1 MKKIIL
7 ATGLLL
13 VALAVI
19 SLSCKNKPKT
29 TFISI
34 GTGGTGGVYYPFG
47 GGLAEIWSQHVPNI
61 KAVAEV
67 TAASVENVKLA
78 HKGET
83 VIGEIMGDVA
93 YQAFHGKG
101 KFEQDGP
108 QNILVL
114 AAMYPNILH
123 IVTLQKSG
131 VEKLGQLEGKI
142 VSTGAPGSGT
152 AFMSDLVL
160 EALEIPQEKL
170 KIRRLSFVESANA
183 IRDHTINVGVW
194 CVAPPTS
201 SIMDLATTRD
211 IRIIPFTPEEQ
222 KKVCEKYPF
231 YSDYTI
237 SRGIYRGVDE
247 PVPTI
252 SVWNVIICKADLDEE
267 LVYNLTKV
275 LFEQNEY
282 MQQIHPFARYTT
294 MENTVKHSPVPLHPG
309 TIKYL
314 KEKGISIPDN
324 LIPGT

>member
-1 MKKIIL
+1 MQRILLIISIFLTVL
-7 ATGLLL
+7 AFIG
-13 VALAVI
+13 
-19 SLSCKNKPKT
+19 LSCKGKPKT
-29 TFISI
+29 TFLSI
-34 GTGGTGGVYYPFG
+34 GTGGTGGVYYPYG
-47 GGLAEIWSQHVPNI
+47 GGLAEIWSQNVPGI

-93 YQAFHGKG
+93 YQAYHGKG
-101 KFEQDGP
+101 KFDQDGP
-108 QNILVL
+108 QKILVL

-123 IVTLQKSG
+123 VVTLKNSG
-131 VEKLGQLEGKI
+131 VENLRHLVGKI

-152 AFMSDLVL
+152 AFMSDLVFD
-160 EALEIPQEKL
+160 AMEIPQKDL
-170 KIRRLSFVESANA
+170 KIRRLSFIESANA
-183 IRDHTINVGVW
+183 LRDHTINVGVW

-211 IRIIPFTPEEQ
+211 IRILPFSSEEQ

-231 YSDYTI
+231 YSDYNITG
-237 SRGIYRGVDE
+237 GIYRGVDE
-247 PVPTI
+247 QVPTI

-267 LVYNLTKV
+267 LIYNLTKV

-309 TIKYL
+309 TVKYL
-314 KEKGISIPDN
+314 KERGLTIPDD
-324 LIPGT
+324 LIPGS